1 VMLRRTL
8 DYDFPNQKAAV
19 LVADADASPLKW
31 EPAGTW
37 YLAGSTT
44 YYHSFP
50 AKETDP
56 PAPVVYKTSIQ
67 LKDDEFL
74 LPLRLTRGRKAI
86 RVRVTYEPVNR
97 PLLPGMPPQESAWS
111 EIDYTAHSWVE
122 PEWRKP

>member
-1 VMLRRTL
+1 MLRRTL

-56 PAPVVYKTSIQ
+56 PAPVVYKTNIR

-86 RVRVTYEPVNR
+86 RVRVTYRAGGPSAAAGDASPGIRVVGNR
-97 PLLPGMPPQESAWS
+97 LHRP
-111 EIDYTAHSWVE
+111 
-122 PEWRKP
+122 